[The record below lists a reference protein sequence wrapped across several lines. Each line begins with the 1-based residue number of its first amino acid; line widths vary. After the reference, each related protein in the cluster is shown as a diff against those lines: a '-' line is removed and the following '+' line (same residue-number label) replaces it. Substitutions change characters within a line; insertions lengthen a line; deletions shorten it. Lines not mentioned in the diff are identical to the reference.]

1 MTLGIALKWAL
12 PRVHPNL
19 HPTAWAKMTLSSAQN
34 IFYKHKI
41 LQFIVS
47 GGLVKGGEIY
57 STDTNKNDV
66 VFVHA
71 TESVPILHF
80 LEEVDAKF
88 LWIHVIIRL
97 TAHLPLPAPKK

>member
-1 MTLGIALKWAL
+1 MTLGIALIWAL

-47 GGLVKGGEIY
+47 GRWGVGERGR
-57 STDTNKNDV
+57 DL
-66 VFVHA
+66 
-71 TESVPILHF
+71 LHRY
-80 LEEVDAKF
+80 EQKRCGVC
-88 LWIHVIIRL
+88 
-97 TAHLPLPAPKK
+97 TCY